1 MPNYKHEEFS
11 PEGRRRKKKKKL
23 KNEKRAK
30 SVEIFHQKG
39 DEAKMEIS

>member
-1 MPNYKHEEFS
+1 MPNYEHEEFS
-11 PEGRRRKKKKKL
+11 SEGRRKKKL

-30 SVEIFHQKG
+30 SEEIFHQKG